1 MRGLRWMTWALVAFL
16 VVLLATAVALL
27 VLGPEVFLASSDP
40 TEVPALD
47 AMLGNLS
54 LAYVVLNIA
63 VGAWFVVGFA
73 DLHSGEDEYGLEHR
87 RAVGQAAVFLFVAFL
102 LVLSASAM
110 PTFTWPQLAV
120 PWTQTLPSQTVL
132 VAGTALPGFR
142 AIFCGLV
149 LVYSVYELAD
159 EVVRV
164 RLLLAMTLGVMGA
177 VVWPGALVYA
187 SIAAGTPDGRLVEY
201 VVATVVG
208 AGISAISLLL
218 AIWCFRQTVRRL
230 QGRADGASA

>member
-1 MRGLRWMTWALVAFL
+1 MTWALAAFL
-16 VVLLATAVALL
+16 IVLLGTAVALL
-27 VLGPEVFLASSDP
+27 ALAPAVFVASADP
-40 TEVPALD
+40 TRVPALD
-47 AMLGNLS
+47 GVLGDLS
-54 LAYVVLNIA
+54 LAYVVLNVA

-73 DLHSGEDEYGLEHR
+73 DLHSGEDEYGQEHR

-102 LVLSASAM
+102 LVLAASAM
-110 PTFTWPQLAV
+110 PSFTWPQLAV
-120 PWTQTLPSQTVL
+120 PWTETLPSQTAL

-149 LVYSVYELAD
+149 LIYSVYELAE

-164 RLLLAMTLGVMGA
+164 RLLLSMTLGVTGA

-187 SIAAGTPDGRLVEY
+187 SIAAGSPDGRLVEY

-208 AGISAISLLL
+208 AGISAISLVL
-218 AIWCFRQTVRRL
+218 AIWCYRQTLVRL
-230 QGRADGASA
+230 RASIADASASAS